1 MPDERYRHTQRG
13 WTIIAASAGLATAG
27 VFASLVGGR
36 SPAVYVLVPVAAIM
50 ALLMGTLTVAVDDSH
65 VRIRFGI
72 GLIRRS
78 IELSTIGSA
87 AVTRV
92 PWWVGTGV
100 RRIEGGWLYNV
111 AGRRAVDL
119 RLDGGVRVAIGTDEP
134 SALATAIAEAA
145 GIEPVH
151 TGEVDARS
159 FAWPAI
165 VIALLVA
172 CLGVLVYMQTQP
184 SRVDLSRERVSITSM
199 FYRTVIP
206 TSEITEVVV
215 TDSAPAI
222 EARLNGFALGKTR
235 RGRFRVSGLGE
246 GSLFVEMDSP
256 PFVVIHAKGSFAML
270 SYRNYEHTSKLI
282 EGLAKV
288 AAR

>member
-1 MPDERYRHTQRG
+1 M
-13 WTIIAASAGLATAG
+13 
-27 VFASLVGGR
+27 
-36 SPAVYVLVPVAAIM
+36 YVLVPVAAIM

-206 TSEITEVVV
+206 TSEITEDRKSVV
-215 TDSAPAI
+215 
-222 EARLNGFALGKTR
+222 
-235 RGRFRVSGLGE
+235 
-246 GSLFVEMDSP
+246 
-256 PFVVIHAKGSFAML
+256 
-270 SYRNYEHTSKLI
+270 
-282 EGLAKV
+282 
-288 AAR
+288 